1 MGVTVDMSDVVSKND
16 ELEMININE
25 EFVKQCVVKTI
36 KDLGCCDCQIC
47 YTNACALAL
56 NELHPK
62 YVTTK
67 KGALLTEI
75 TSTKVSNHADITVE
89 VTKAVIKVMK
99 NPRH

>member
-1 MGVTVDMSDVVSKND
+1 M
-16 ELEMININE
+16 ELTDNLELTNINE
-25 EFVKQCVVKTI
+25 EFVKQCVRKTI
-36 KDLGCCDCQIC
+36 KDLDACKCEIC
-47 YTNACALAL
+47 FADACALAL

-75 TSTKVSNHADITVE
+75 TSTKVANRADVTVE
-89 VTKAVIKVMK
+89 VTKAVIKVMN

>member
-1 MGVTVDMSDVVSKND
+1 MD
-16 ELEMININE
+16 ELKDKLEPININE
-25 EFVKQCVVKTI
+25 EFVKQTVAKTI
-36 KDLGCCDCQIC
+36 KDLGGCDCEVC
-47 YTNACALAL
+47 FANACAIAL

-75 TSTKVSNHADITVE
+75 SSTKVTNQADITVE